1 MAVPPDLG
9 DPRQLRIA
17 DERYRPIPEFA
28 EWATLRIDRDV
39 WERATARLSNMRRG
53 AASDDFRAAVVVA
66 MRAAAVDTGAIEGLY
81 PADQGFTM
89 SVALQSAA
97 WQVEMQGHG
106 VDIMPYFEAQLRA
119 YDLAL
124 DAAVQKT
131 PISEAWIRALHEQ
144 LTGPQT
150 TVRVLTSQ
158 GPREAELLKGA
169 YKRLPNHVR
178 QMDCTIHAYALVLQ
192 TPDEMHRFVEQLHHD
207 DFAAAHPVL
216 QAAYAHY
223 CLVAVHPFQD
233 GNGRVARALASVYLY
248 RNRAASVPLVIFND
262 QKAKYLDALA
272 SADEGDTQAFVDF
285 ILDRTVEAIDLVTE
299 QIGASIEHSLAELKT
314 LLTGHGGL
322 PHVQLDRLGYDLQQ
336 AVARE
341 FEEHIKQIVLPA
353 GLSLQVDLQSGAIRD
368 VPAPDGYRELVS
380 QRRQSVT
387 LWAAVQSP
395 AHTSTSFTMRI
406 LVAQRAEARFA
417 FAVQAIE
424 PGEMLDVRLEDVYPE
439 HSSSFRLRLTT
450 WTKFV
455 VNLLLR
461 ALTDRTTR
469 H

>member
-28 EWATLRIDRDV
+28 EWATLRIDRDAGAG
-39 WERATARLSNMRRG
+39 RARARLSNMRRG

-248 RNRAASVPLVIFND
+248 RNRAASVPL
-262 QKAKYLDALA
+262 A
-272 SADEGDTQAFVDF
+272 
-285 ILDRTVEAIDLVTE
+285 
-299 QIGASIEHSLAELKT
+299 
-314 LLTGHGGL
+314 
-322 PHVQLDRLGYDLQQ
+322 DLQ
-336 AVARE
+336 RSE
-341 FEEHIKQIVLPA
+341 SKISGCA
-353 GLSLQVDLQSGAIRD
+353 G
-368 VPAPDGYRELVS
+368 E
-380 QRRQSVT
+380 RR
-387 LWAAVQSP
+387 
-395 AHTSTSFTMRI
+395 
-406 LVAQRAEARFA
+406 
-417 FAVQAIE
+417 
-424 PGEMLDVRLEDVYPE
+424 
-439 HSSSFRLRLTT
+439 
-450 WTKFV
+450 
-455 VNLLLR
+455 
-461 ALTDRTTR
+461 
-469 H
+469 